1 MVLDCN
7 YEFGT
12 AVGKFL
18 AISSDIKGEEKN
30 RLIAQLITSLVASPG
45 SPYLQRGGNNW
56 KRLREFPTN
65 TNEHVNEGEICVF
78 VASWIRA
85 FV

>member
-18 AISSDIKGEEKN
+18 PIFSDIKGEEKN
-30 RLIAQLITSLVASPG
+30 RLITQLTTSLVASPG
-45 SPYLQRGGNNW
+45 QPLPSKRG
-56 KRLREFPTN
+56 
-65 TNEHVNEGEICVF
+65 
-78 VASWIRA
+78 
-85 FV
+85 